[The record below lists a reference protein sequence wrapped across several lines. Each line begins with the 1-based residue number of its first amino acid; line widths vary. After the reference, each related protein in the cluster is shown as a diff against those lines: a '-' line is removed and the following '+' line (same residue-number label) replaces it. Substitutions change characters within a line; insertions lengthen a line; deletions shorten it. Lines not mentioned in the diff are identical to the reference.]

1 MFVAADARARLQAEG
16 RESFFAEVVDPVAE
30 RALALGVPLE
40 DVIARLRTLAAERD
54 GGAA

>member
-1 MFVAADARARLQAEG
+1 MFVAPDARAKLQAEG

-30 RALALGVPLE
+30 RALALGVPLA
-40 DVIARLRTLAAERD
+40 DVIARLRAIAATQD